1 MSDKRFLPTLAL
13 SLLLA
18 ACENSQHGHAAS
30 AAPAPAPVAT
40 QQTGSAPKPASPE
53 CTEVFIG
60 NNSMVYDKSE
70 LTINKSKCK
79 EFTVIVRNIGHM
91 PRHSRGHNFVIAKDS
106 DEKNILAEGVSF
118 GAKYDFLKPDDH
130 RIIAYTQL
138 AGGGEERSM
147 TFPTDRFVSG
157 QTYVYFCSFLG
168 HRKMRGKVNIIE

>member
-1 MSDKRFLPTLAL
+1 MSDKRFLFAL
-13 SLLLA
+13 TGAIILA
-18 ACENSQHGHAAS
+18 ACTETPTAQTAPTAS
-30 AAPAPAPVAT
+30 AP
-40 QQTGSAPKPASPE
+40 SAKPAKTAAAADPA
-53 CTEVFIG
+53 CTEVFTG
-60 NNSMVYDKSE
+60 NNSMVYDKSD

-79 EFTVIVRNIGHM
+79 EFTVIVRNTGHM

-118 GAKYDFLKPDDH
+118 GAKYDFLKPDDQ

-138 AGGGEERSM
+138 AGGGEEKSV